1 MNQSVSRKQKAYILI
16 RVQPGK
22 EVELYDGLKQ
32 IPNIVGIDFV
42 RGSFDFIVLAEG
54 TGNEVEKVVF
64 EVRKLLHIISTETL
78 TCFETLP
85 WEELSGRLDYGHV

>member
-1 MNQSVSRKQKAYILI
+1 MNQPVSRKQKAYILI

-22 EVELYDGLKQ
+22 EVELYDGLKE
-32 IPNIVGIDFV
+32 IRNIVGIDFV

-54 TGNEVEKVVF
+54 SGSEVENVVF
-64 EVRKLLHIISTETL
+64 EVRKLPHIVSTETL
-78 TCFETLP
+78 TCFETFP